1 MKMRRCED
9 EKMRY
14 RPPLLEEPCAQ
25 TLSGK
30 GRITIPELW
39 HTLRHVPLHM
49 MHARIKNGSMFTCVR
64 LSNSTNLSVLWE
76 WWNLLIGLTA
86 VQELFLDFAIAAAHN
101 PGFAHWTI
109 SLPVKT
115 KPFSGQVSLRC
126 HRIIE

>member
-1 MKMRRCED
+1 MQGSRTV
-9 EKMRY
+9 
-14 RPPLLEEPCAQ
+14 PGLLAYDFQ
-25 TLSGK
+25 TLQTCRFFGSG
-30 GRITIPELW
+30 G
-39 HTLRHVPLHM
+39 
-49 MHARIKNGSMFTCVR
+49 
-64 LSNSTNLSVLWE
+64 
-76 WWNLLIGLTA
+76 NLLIGLTA